1 MQWTTSFLKQYDPPK
16 PGVWTGRASDP
27 EGPPQYLHE
36 YITHHDLKEARVPEG
51 VDCALVGYCCDEGV
65 RRNQGRVG
73 AVEGPLAIRQSMA
86 KMAWHQPFFNIA
98 DIGDLHCQEQQLED
112 VQEALAELVTPL
124 IDAQVFPLVLGGGH
138 DIAYGHAKG
147 ILESKKANGKKLG
160 IVNLDAHFDLRKPEP
175 LAHSGS
181 PFHQLLEEY
190 SGRLDYVVL
199 GIQKAANPPELFQ
212 WAEKQG
218 VRWTEMGSSSQQF
231 SRESM
236 ALLHQWIKEV
246 DLIYLTIDLDG
257 FSSAYSPGVSA
268 ASPVGFDPFFAL
280 QVIEALGESGKL
292 VGMDLAECNPTMDTA
307 KQTILLAARLSAHL
321 VQHLKRE

>member
-1 MQWTTSFLKQYDPPK
+1 MQWSTSFLKQYDPPK
-16 PGVWTGRASDP
+16 PGVWTGRASGP

-36 YITHHDLKEARVPEG
+36 YIVHHNVQESWVPEG
-51 VDCALVGYCCDEGV
+51 VDCALIGYCCDEGV

-73 AVEGPLAIRQSMA
+73 AVEGPRAIRQSMA

-98 DIGDLHCQEQQLED
+98 DIGDLHCQEQQLEE
-112 VQEALAELVTPL
+112 VQDALAELVTPL
-124 IDAQVFPLVLGGGH
+124 IDAKVFPLVIGGGH
-138 DIAYGHAKG
+138 DISYGHAKG
-147 ILESKKANGKKLG
+147 ILESKRGSGKKLG

-190 SGRLDYVVL
+190 PGMVDYVVL

-212 WAEKQG
+212 LAEKQG

-236 ALLHQWIKEV
+236 ALLYQWISEV

-268 ASPVGFDPFFAL
+268 ASPMGFDPFFAL

-292 VGMDLAECNPTMDTA
+292 VSMDLAECNPTVDTA
-307 KQTILLAARLSAHL
+307 KQTALLAARLSAHL
-321 VQHLKRE
+321 FQYLKRE